1 MVGGGFLWTLEK
13 RPKCSEGENRAV
25 LWGERILDTLRRPC
39 KGPERRRPVVCE
51 DQQDGAQ
58 AEAKRVKGRWEAVR
72 LGRRAGPRPCRALQ
86 AMV

>member
-1 MVGGGFLWTLEK
+1 M
-13 RPKCSEGENRAV
+13 
-25 LWGERILDTLRRPC
+25 
-39 KGPERRRPVVCE
+39 CE

-86 AMV
+86 AMVQEAQWRVPAGQKDDMVYVLAGQLCFSLR